1 MKKYNEYKCIFS
13 SFRKRKKKTDNI
25 FDQEP
30 MVQHN
35 ATKLSENILGF
46 HDLFEIIYYCLDS
59 SNSKTMPK
67 NWDVTVCSDRERD
80 FTAGC

>member
-1 MKKYNEYKCIFS
+1 M
-13 SFRKRKKKTDNI
+13 
-25 FDQEP
+25 
-30 MVQHN
+30 QHN

-59 SNSKTMPK
+59 SNSKSMPK

-80 FTAGC
+80 YTAGC